1 MLLGE
6 EGLNHNPL
14 NTMSYLSF
22 PLQSNA
28 AQIAGGTLLALLAF
42 APLFAG
48 ELEPSLRS
56 AETSNPQSLST
67 QIDHVVVYQQ
77 GAQVERVAPVKLN
90 PGLTTVIFSKLNT
103 AIDPAQLRLTGDGDF
118 QVLSISHRYQTDTL
132 SGATTASRVR
142 ELQRQSSKLQ
152 KKIGPIE
159 ARKLIFNRE
168 EQLLL
173 NNQGFTVKDSGVDLE
188 RLMQA
193 STFFRE
199 RFEAI
204 QKGRLE
210 IDTEISRIQEEI
222 ADLNAAMQA
231 LPNLQ
236 TETFLEILVNVD
248 AVKATNGEMLLSY
261 WMNNAG
267 WNPSY
272 NARVSEITEPLKL
285 EYQALVYQNTGEEW
299 GDVGL
304 SIATGTPSKNRSK
317 PQLQPW
323 SLDGRQGLQAHSGNA
338 NAWLKSQPYNPNVRE
353 IRGQLYDASGQPL
366 IGARV
371 AAGSNAATTDIN
383 GFYSLSVP
391 QGVSQV
397 MCSSI
402 GHTMESINI
411 SDPVMNIALAPAAE
425 VLSEITVSS
434 DEEREA
440 LFSPR
445 ARRRASF
452 DTPEQMTFAPVTI
465 EHNPTQT
472 RFDVDAR
479 YTIPSDGKSH
489 AVRVLE
495 HQLSV
500 DYLYQCTPKLDQ
512 QVYLTA
518 LFSDWEELDLINGR
532 MHIYFEDDYVGESQL
547 KLDFAEDTLS
557 ISLGPD
563 PAIQVRKKRT
573 AREDRT
579 SLISGKREQL
589 REYVFTI
596 SNRKK
601 APIHIQVDDQ
611 LPIANNED
619 IEINRLKLDG
629 AEVEKDSGRVIW
641 DLEVPAGQ
649 EEKRTF
655 RFEIKT
661 PKELYVQFR

>member
-56 AETSNPQSLST
+56 TETSNPQSLST

-323 SLDGRQGLQAHSGNA
+323 SLDGRQGPSSTFRQRQCMVEIATIQPKRARNSRPIVRRERPTPH
-338 NAWLKSQPYNPNVRE
+338 WRKSRCGIQCSHNRHQWFLFSFCAP
-353 IRGQLYDASGQPL
+353 RGQ
-366 IGARV
+366 
-371 AAGSNAATTDIN
+371 
-383 GFYSLSVP
+383 
-391 QGVSQV
+391 
-397 MCSSI
+397 
-402 GHTMESINI
+402 
-411 SDPVMNIALAPAAE
+411 
-425 VLSEITVSS
+425 
-434 DEEREA
+434 
-440 LFSPR
+440 
-445 ARRRASF
+445 
-452 DTPEQMTFAPVTI
+452 
-465 EHNPTQT
+465 
-472 RFDVDAR
+472 
-479 YTIPSDGKSH
+479 PSD
-489 AVRVLE
+489 
-495 HQLSV
+495 
-500 DYLYQCTPKLDQ
+500 
-512 QVYLTA
+512 
-518 LFSDWEELDLINGR
+518 
-532 MHIYFEDDYVGESQL
+532 
-547 KLDFAEDTLS
+547 
-557 ISLGPD
+557 
-563 PAIQVRKKRT
+563 
-573 AREDRT
+573 
-579 SLISGKREQL
+579 
-589 REYVFTI
+589 
-596 SNRKK
+596 
-601 APIHIQVDDQ
+601 
-611 LPIANNED
+611 
-619 IEINRLKLDG
+619 
-629 AEVEKDSGRVIW
+629 
-641 DLEVPAGQ
+641 
-649 EEKRTF
+649 
-655 RFEIKT
+655 
-661 PKELYVQFR
+661 VQFHWTHHGKHQHQRSRHEHSTRSSR